1 MAQHCL
7 KMLDRGAMNGTAA
20 ASQSLNRADT
30 GTQRLEIGSSI
41 LPDAFEKDRGAAKR
55 ADLTR
60 RVDEVRAHGTKMRH
74 RDRIARDDPHRSL
87 CGADGVLSDAAN
99 VLDTH
104 EGRDAK
110 GRTRSGDMDRRPAHA
125 RSLNRKGRAYAS
137 KEVPMYIK
145 DVMSAAPACCEP
157 SDNVETV
164 ARLMVDR
171 DCGEIPV
178 CEGKKLLGVITDR
191 DIACRVVATGKTAT
205 AVQARDVMTRN
216 VVTVREDA
224 KLDEA
229 LDLMEQN
236 LVRRLPVVGDAGE
249 IIGIVSQA
257 DLAAKMPTLRVARAL
272 RNVAKK
278 TRPRAFA
285 VL

>member
-1 MAQHCL
+1 
-7 KMLDRGAMNGTAA
+7 
-20 ASQSLNRADT
+20 
-30 GTQRLEIGSSI
+30 
-41 LPDAFEKDRGAAKR
+41 
-55 ADLTR
+55 
-60 RVDEVRAHGTKMRH
+60 
-74 RDRIARDDPHRSL
+74 
-87 CGADGVLSDAAN
+87 
-99 VLDTH
+99 
-104 EGRDAK
+104 
-110 GRTRSGDMDRRPAHA
+110 
-125 RSLNRKGRAYAS
+125 
-137 KEVPMYIK
+137 MYIK

-191 DIACRVVATGKTAT
+191 DIACRVVATGKAAT

-216 VVTVREDA
+216 VVTIREDA

-229 LDLMEQN
+229 LDLMEQS